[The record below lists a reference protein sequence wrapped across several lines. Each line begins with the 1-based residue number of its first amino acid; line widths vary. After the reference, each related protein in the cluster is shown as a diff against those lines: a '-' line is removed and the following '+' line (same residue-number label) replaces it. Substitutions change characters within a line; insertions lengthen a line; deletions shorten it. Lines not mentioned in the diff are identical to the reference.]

1 MGDTVIQSSAI
12 IIQYFRGCASL
23 ILYIV
28 DNYASVVKTC
38 IQTMKFDNCVVY
50 LALYSIA
57 LSLLCQQRFVCLV
70 CLSPCL
76 RVIYMSQCLSVPP
89 RLCACLGLC
98 LPVRRF
104 FYLIFLHVLRYTCA
118 CIAYTKVSFPL
129 TLQNRSDIP
138 MHGRDTDYI
147 IAWFL
152 FMSDCS
158 EVTVL
163 FLCLPLTVWT
173 VSRS

>member
-1 MGDTVIQSSAI
+1 MSCVRSKDCCDQSSRYTDLTLRTLALLFHREMGDPVIQSSAI
-12 IIQYFRGCASL
+12 SIQYFRGCASL

-28 DNYASVVKTC
+28 DTYASVVKTC

-129 TLQNRSDIP
+129 TL
-138 MHGRDTDYI
+138 
-147 IAWFL
+147 
-152 FMSDCS
+152 
-158 EVTVL
+158 
-163 FLCLPLTVWT
+163 
-173 VSRS
+173 